1 MASYDNR
8 RWVQVEVDK
17 CFTAHGRNGE
27 LRRICLSTREAR
39 THLPSVPLDAGK
51 YRLKNYEERFA
62 FDGTQGIVCSGQGNI
77 DKSVGGV

>member
-1 MASYDNR
+1 M
-8 RWVQVEVDK
+8 
-17 CFTAHGRNGE
+17 GE
-27 LRRICLSTREAR
+27 TENWEGFVCLTEKQG
-39 THLPSVPLDAGK
+39 HLPSVPLDAGK